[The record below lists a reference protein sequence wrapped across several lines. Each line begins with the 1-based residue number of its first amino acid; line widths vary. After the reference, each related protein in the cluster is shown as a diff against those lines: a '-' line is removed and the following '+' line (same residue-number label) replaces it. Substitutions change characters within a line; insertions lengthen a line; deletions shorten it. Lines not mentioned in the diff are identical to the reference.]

1 MTGYRQSKSWIV
13 MGLNAIA
20 HEHASTPGEMWLC
33 ATKEYQFD
41 VLESPN

>member
-1 MTGYRQSKSWIV
+1 

-20 HEHASTPGEMWLC
+20 HVHASKPGEMWLC

-41 VLESPN
+41 VLESAQLNPVRYVGGQLI